1 MSRRTTLLRLAIPAA
16 VLALAAVAVA
26 APATAPTLPA
36 ASAQLAVEHTAVLS
50 QQIGPRPAGSPND
63 VRGAD
68 YLAEQ
73 FRRLGY
79 TVERQRFPFR
89 YFEEVRAPSLTITA
103 PAAASAAGS
112 VRAVTLEFSAST
124 PEAGTEAELV
134 PVGLA
139 RPQDLAGRNLDG
151 KIALAERGQIPFRE
165 KAANVAA
172 AGGAAVIVYNT
183 EGGPIAA
190 TLVDPSR
197 IPAVIIG
204 RDDGQR
210 LLDLARA
217 GTVRVRLVVS
227 AIVEQRMTENVIG
240 IKRGTSAPNEVVVVG
255 GHRDSVRVSPG
266 ANDNASGTAA
276 VLEAARILAQVP
288 TARTIH
294 FIGFGAEEV
303 GLIGSTFYV
312 RSNTASIV
320 GMVNMDMVGRGP
332 AVTAGNAN
340 GNPALLDI
348 ADAAARRLG
357 LTLRRFRF
365 GSSDH
370 VPFEQ
375 AGLPTVFLHTGDDEA
390 IHSPNDVL
398 DRVSG
403 QLIATAANLAAGIAL
418 EVATRR

>member
-1 MSRRTTLLRLAIPAA
+1 MNHVSLSMRVLVPLA
-16 VLALAAVAVA
+16 VLVLSAAALAAPA
-26 APATAPTLPA
+26 AAPTLPA
-36 ASAQLAVEHTAVLS
+36 ASAQVAIEHLTVLS

-63 VRGAD
+63 TRGAD
-68 YLAEQ
+68 YLADQ

-89 YFEEVRAPSLTITA
+89 YFEEVRAPSLTVTS
-103 PAAASAAGS
+103 PAAGTI
-112 VRAVTLEFSAST
+112 RAVTLEFSTST
-124 PEAGTEAELV
+124 PEAGTEAEVV

-139 RPQDLAGRNLDG
+139 RPQDLAGKNLEG
-151 KIALAERGQIPFRE
+151 RIALAERGQIQFRE

-172 AGGAAVIVYNT
+172 SGGSAVIVYNT

-190 TLVDPSR
+190 TLVEPSR

-204 RDDGQR
+204 NDDGQR

-217 GTVRVRLVVS
+217 GTVRARLVVS
-227 AIVEQRMTENVIG
+227 AVTEQRMTENVIG
-240 IKRGTSAPNEVVVVG
+240 IKRGTTAPNEVVVVG

-266 ANDNASGTAA
+266 ANDNGSGTVA
-276 VLEAARILAQVP
+276 VLEAARLLAQVP

-303 GLIGSTFYV
+303 GLVGSAFYV
-312 RSNTASIV
+312 RNNSATIV

-332 AVTAGNAN
+332 QVLAGNLT

-348 ADAAARRLG
+348 ADAVARRFG

-370 VPFEQ
+370 VSFEQ
-375 AGLPTVFLHTGDDEA
+375 AGVPSVFLHTGDDEA